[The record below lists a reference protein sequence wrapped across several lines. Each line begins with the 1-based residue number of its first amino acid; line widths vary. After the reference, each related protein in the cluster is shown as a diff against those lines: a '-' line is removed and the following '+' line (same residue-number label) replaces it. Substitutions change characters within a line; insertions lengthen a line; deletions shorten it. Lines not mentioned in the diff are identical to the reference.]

1 MPKLSETQD
10 RLIEIVAPCAVFC
23 ADPSREPFAAIRR
36 PAGALDGRSFFRRR
50 GRLDLCVLWGLLS
63 HGASRLLDNHLSE
76 RGRRARGLPLP
87 LSAALGMDHAPRCDV
102 DKFRYISWH
111 HGNCERTD
119 DVRVL
124 LSGVKNGAGYDDT
137 NGIHGSDAVSCLCFG
152 LSRHKASVKR
162 KSATDNRFVLG
173 PAWHR
178 ARPRRTPLGGG
189 AAMALAAAIKLY
201 PVIFALLWLAAGR
214 KQSVVRFA
222 ILGGA
227 LGLVSLAVGGWPQHA
242 AFLSELHA
250 ISSSAVI
257 TFPNVTMDS
266 LLAVLLIDPASTELI
281 TTEATGGK
289 TSWRI
294 FAKPA
299 LWQGMNVIVQ
309 LTTISLLTVFSIRTR
324 LADPLV
330 WPVIF
335 VALAWVL
342 PLSWLYHYL
351 TAFAFLPALVA
362 RLGWKRGIYAMSV
375 PALVTSTAF
384 FVLTLSLPAVKTLAY
399 PVMGGAM
406 VWMGLVFLWATR
418 QSAWKPPL
426 RTTSQRL

>member
-1 MPKLSETQD
+1 
-10 RLIEIVAPCAVFC
+10 
-23 ADPSREPFAAIRR
+23 
-36 PAGALDGRSFFRRR
+36 
-50 GRLDLCVLWGLLS
+50 
-63 HGASRLLDNHLSE
+63 
-76 RGRRARGLPLP
+76 
-87 LSAALGMDHAPRCDV
+87 
-102 DKFRYISWH
+102 
-111 HGNCERTD
+111 
-119 DVRVL
+119 
-124 LSGVKNGAGYDDT
+124 
-137 NGIHGSDAVSCLCFG
+137 
-152 LSRHKASVKR
+152 
-162 KSATDNRFVLG
+162 
-173 PAWHR
+173 
-178 ARPRRTPLGGG
+178 
-189 AAMALAAAIKLY
+189 MALAAAIKLY

-384 FVLTLSLPAVKTLAY
+384 FVLTLSLPAGKIIAY
-399 PVMGGAM
+399 SVMSGAM
-406 VWMGLVFLWATR
+406 VWMGLVLLWTIR

-426 RTTSQRL
+426 RTTSQPL